1 MVGLHGLDEKI
12 IEKRVKEG
20 EIEEAKLEGE
30 GGDNEDKEVKEIIG
44 ELERTHIREDTD
56 A

>member
-30 GGDNEDKEVKEIIG
+30 GEDNEDKEKEIIG
-44 ELERTHIREDTD
+44 ELEKTHIREDTN